1 MHPDSGLDR
10 KPLCF
15 PVHDPISNLLLQCV
29 NAGMCP
35 FLPANNQ
42 TLEPQQL
49 LGSVLWLWLNDAL
62 YISI

>member
-1 MHPDSGLDR
+1 MHPDSGLDI

-15 PVHDPISNLLLQCV
+15 PVHDPISNLLPQCV